1 MELRLQILPITMET
15 LIAIVLEPHLM
26 GHFVQSA
33 CASIMA
39 HVQRNQ
45 PPHLNLILTMDVNA
59 HSSDLAIYASN
70 VIPSMILK
78 TKPVT
83 QHVKQIILGTNV
95 IMFAF
100 QTWAITITIQF
111 VI

>member
-1 MELRLQILPITMET
+1 MELRLQILPIKMEI

-33 CASIMA
+33 CATIMV

-45 PPHLNLILTMDVNA
+45 PLHLNRILSMDVNA
-59 HSSDLAIYASN
+59 HSSDSAIYVSN

-83 QHVKQIILGTNV
+83 QHVKQIISGRNV

-100 QTWAITITIQF
+100 QT
-111 VI
+111 